1 LSVKNPNFADYQLFQ
16 RKTHDFRMHKFT
28 QNHQKPE
35 KLPLFLQI
43 WLIPADSHCFSRLS
57 AAKQLNT
64 VKFLAFTDSNQL
76 ESAGK
81 KLADI

>member
-1 LSVKNPNFADYQLFQ
+1 M
-16 RKTHDFRMHKFT
+16 RKTHDFQVLKIT
-28 QNHQKPE
+28 QNHQKTE

-43 WLIPADSHCFSRLS
+43 WLIPADSHCFN
-57 AAKQLNT
+57 A
-64 VKFLAFTDSNQL
+64 VKFRDFTDSNRL